1 MKVEDGVKYD
11 FNDVLI
17 KPKRSQLASRSE
29 VDLEREVQFL
39 HSKRKWKGV
48 PLMVANMDTTGTLEM
63 YNELNKYKII
73 TCLHK
78 HYNIEDFIKY
88 EDSGNLLDPNYY
100 TLTTGISD
108 KDRDKLDG
116 LILKLNPYFVVVD
129 VANGYSSKFVE
140 FCAKLRNDYPELTII
155 AGNVATSDM
164 VQELL
169 LTAKVD
175 VVKCGIGSGSVCS
188 TRLKTGV
195 GMPQLSVCSDCSET
209 ANGLNGHIVSDGGCQ
224 RPGDIAKAF
233 GGGAHF
239 VMMGGMM
246 AGHEESSGEL
256 VEENGKKYKLFYGMS
271 SEHAQNKHNG
281 GMASYRSSEGKLR
294 KIPFKGPVNI
304 TVQDIF
310 GGLRSTGTYM
320 GASRIKDFPKC
331 CTFVMV
337 NRQVNE
343 IYSNA
348 EFMV

>member
-1 MKVEDGVKYD
+1 MKIEDGVKYD

-17 KPKRSQLASRSE
+17 RPKRSNLSSRSQ
-29 VDLEREVQFL
+29 VDLEREITFL
-39 HSKRKWKGV
+39 HSKRVWRGV
-48 PLMVANMDTTGTLEM
+48 PLLVANMDTTGTIETYRALAPHKM
-63 YNELNKYKII
+63 I

-78 HYNIEDFIKY
+78 HYGVEDFP
-88 EDSGNLLDPNYY
+88 DDLDPNYY
-100 TLTTGISD
+100 ALSTGISE
-108 KDRDKLDG
+108 KDLEKLDT
-116 LILKLNPYFVVVD
+116 LITKLNPYFVVVD
-129 VANGYSSKFVE
+129 VANGYSSKFVD
-140 FCAKLRNDYPELTII
+140 FCTNLRVKYPDLTII

-169 LTAKVD
+169 ISAKVD

-195 GMPQLSVCSDCSET
+195 GMPQLSVCSECSEV

-233 GGGAHF
+233 GAGAHF

-246 AGHEESSGEL
+246 AGHEESGGET

-271 SEHAQNKHNG
+271 SEHAQNKHCG
-281 GMASYRSSEGKLR
+281 GMAKYRSSEGKLR
-294 KIPFKGPVNI
+294 KILHKGSI
-304 TVQDIF
+304 DTTIQDVF

-331 CTFVMV
+331 CTFVNV
-337 NRQVNE
+337 NSQVNE
-343 IYSNA
+343 IYSST

>member
-1 MKVEDGVKYD
+1 MKIEDGVKYD

-17 KPKRSQLASRSE
+17 KPKRSNLSSRSQ
-29 VDLEREVQFL
+29 VNLEREVTFL
-39 HSKRKWKGV
+39 HSRRVWRGV
-48 PLMVANMDTTGTLEM
+48 PLLVANMDTTGTFETYRALM
-63 YNELNKYKII
+63 PHKMI

-78 HYNIEDFIKY
+78 HYTVEEYPGDM
-88 EDSGNLLDPNYY
+88 DPNYY
-100 TLTTGISD
+100 AISTGISE
-108 KDRDKLDG
+108 KDLEKLDR
-116 LILKLNPYFVVVD
+116 LVNKLSPYFVVVD
-129 VANGYSSKFVE
+129 VANGYSSKFVD
-140 FCAKLRNDYPELTII
+140 FCSTLRDKYPTLTII

-169 LTAKVD
+169 ISAKVD

-195 GMPQLSVCSDCSET
+195 GMPQLSVCSECSEV
-209 ANGLNGHIVSDGGCQ
+209 ANGLGGHIVSDGGCQ
-224 RPGDIAKAF
+224 RPGDVAKAF

-246 AGHEESSGEL
+246 AGHEESGGET

-271 SEHAQNKHNG
+271 SEHAQNKHHG
-281 GMASYRSSEGKLR
+281 GMAEYRSSEGKIR
-294 KIPFKGPVNI
+294 KIPYKGSI
-304 TVQDIF
+304 ETTIQDVF

-320 GASRIKDFPKC
+320 GAIRIKDFPKC
-331 CTFVMV
+331 CTFVVV

-343 IYSNA
+343 VYSST

>member
-1 MKVEDGVKYD
+1 MKIEDGVKYD

-17 KPKRSQLASRSE
+17 RPKRSNLSSRSQ
-29 VDLEREVQFL
+29 VDLEREITFL
-39 HSKRKWKGV
+39 HSKRVWKGV
-48 PLMVANMDTTGTLEM
+48 PLLVANMDTTGTFETYRALAPHKM
-63 YNELNKYKII
+63 I

-78 HYNIEDFIKY
+78 HYNVEDY
-88 EDSGNLLDPNYY
+88 PTDMDPNYY
-100 TLTTGISD
+100 AVSTGISTTD
-108 KDRDKLDG
+108 LQKLDK
-116 LILKLNPYFVVVD
+116 IIKKINPYFVVVD

-140 FCAKLRNDYPELTII
+140 FCTYLRSDYPTLTII

-169 LTAKVD
+169 ISAKVD

-195 GMPQLSVCSDCSET
+195 GMPQLSVCAECSEV

-224 RPGDIAKAF
+224 RPGDVAKAF
-233 GGGAHF
+233 GAGAHF

-246 AGHEESSGEL
+246 AGHEESGGET

-271 SEHAQNKHNG
+271 SEHAQNKHSG
-281 GMASYRSSEGKLR
+281 GMAKYRSSEGKLR
-294 KIPFKGPVNI
+294 KIPHKGSI
-304 TVQDIF
+304 DTTIQDVL

-320 GASRIKDFPKC
+320 GAGRIKDFPKC

-343 IYSNA
+343 IYSST
-348 EFMV
+348 EFMT

>member
-1 MKVEDGVKYD
+1 MKIEDGVKYD

-17 KPKRSQLASRSE
+17 RPKRSNLSSRSQ
-29 VDLEREVQFL
+29 VNLEREITFL
-39 HSKRKWKGV
+39 HSKRVWKGV
-48 PLMVANMDTTGTLEM
+48 PLLVANMDTTGTFETYRALAPHKM
-63 YNELNKYKII
+63 I

-78 HYNIEDFIKY
+78 HYNVEDY
-88 EDSGNLLDPNYY
+88 PTDMDPNYY
-100 TLTTGISD
+100 AVSTGISTTD
-108 KDRDKLDG
+108 LQKLDE
-116 LILKLNPYFVVVD
+116 IIKKINPYFVVVD
-129 VANGYSSKFVE
+129 VANGYSSKFVD
-140 FCAKLRNDYPELTII
+140 FCTMLRSDYPNLTII

-169 LTAKVD
+169 ISAKVD

-195 GMPQLSVCSDCSET
+195 GMPQLSVCAECSEV

-224 RPGDIAKAF
+224 RPGDVAKAF
-233 GGGAHF
+233 GAGAHF

-246 AGHEESSGEL
+246 AGHEESGGETI
-256 VEENGKKYKLFYGMS
+256 EENGKRYKLFYGMS
-271 SEHAQNKHNG
+271 SEHAQNKHSG
-281 GMASYRSSEGKLR
+281 GMATYRSSEGKLR
-294 KIPFKGPVNI
+294 KIPHKGSINTTI
-304 TVQDIF
+304 QDVF

-331 CTFVMV
+331 CTFVTV

-343 IYSNA
+343 IYSST